1 MSITCH
7 VRRRSS
13 RVALLSFRTTEG
25 RESCWNKQHLGQLQ
39 TLFDTSRAKASA
51 ASQQNPLPLITYPVF
66 RMADDVSRVKYS
78 CSQVAE
84 TVRDETKQLDFYFL
98 YKIETEVDSKV
109 ELNRLQVAYV
119 YNLASKLLPCTDSE
133 DTNNESKSNDH
144 LFTVVA
150 IDSAKQDEQLEI
162 GEKQTREIHVVVWS
176 RLFPFVS
183 PLSTYVFTSL
193 DRTLRSSWLRYYL

>member
-1 MSITCH
+1 
-7 VRRRSS
+7 
-13 RVALLSFRTTEG
+13 
-25 RESCWNKQHLGQLQ
+25 
-39 TLFDTSRAKASA
+39 
-51 ASQQNPLPLITYPVF
+51 
-66 RMADDVSRVKYS
+66 MADDVSRVKYS

-109 ELNRLQVAYV
+109 EINRLQVAYV

-150 IDSAKQDEQLEI
+150 IDSAKQDELLEI
-162 GEKQTREIHVVVWS
+162 GEKYIDTSYVAQTVPANDIQYISISYESQFICLTSHPLRN
-176 RLFPFVS
+176 LFFFVA
-183 PLSTYVFTSL
+183 L
-193 DRTLRSSWLRYYL
+193 